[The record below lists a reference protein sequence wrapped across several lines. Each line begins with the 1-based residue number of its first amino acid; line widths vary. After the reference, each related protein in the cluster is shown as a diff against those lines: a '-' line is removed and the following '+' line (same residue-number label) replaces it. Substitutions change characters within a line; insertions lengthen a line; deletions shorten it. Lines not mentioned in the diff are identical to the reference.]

1 MSVIDICNKPISIL
15 KNSTISDII
24 KKLLENNL
32 SRLIV
37 VEDRKP
43 IGIITEKDV
52 GLFLFSETT
61 KQGLDDIMISKIMKP
76 IIFIEE
82 NSTPE
87 NSAKMMLEKGVSSL
101 AIGTKENIRGIFTK
115 TDLIKYYLENYSGNN
130 KVVDFMTHEFIF
142 THTATPLFKVVRKML
157 ENKISRIIVKDQ
169 NEKSVGIISFR
180 DLFRISIELGSE
192 EDDSGFTISEQI
204 RKGFLSEEGF
214 GGISLARDVMSK
226 GIISIKF
233 NDNLKNAC
241 KLILENNISGLAVL
255 DGNNS
260 LTGIISKTDIIK
272 AITIWTNFKNIFKQ
286 GIGSY
291 IFYFRKGLA
300 KYYSRTLSWSEFW
313 VKTVL
318 IENKK

>member
-1 MSVIDICNKPISIL
+1 MSVIDICKKPISIL
-15 KNSTISDII
+15 KNSTISDVI

-37 VEDRKP
+37 VENRKP
-43 IGIITEKDV
+43 IGIITEKDI
-52 GLFLFSETT
+52 GLFLFSETS

-76 IIFIEE
+76 IIFIDET
-82 NSTPE
+82 STPE

-101 AIGTKENIRGIFTK
+101 AIGTKDNLKGIFTK
-115 TDLIKYYLENYSGNN
+115 TDLVKYYLKNYSGNK
-130 KVVDFMTHEFIF
+130 KVVDFMTHECIF
-142 THTATPLFKVVRKML
+142 THTAAPLFKVVRKML

-169 NEKSVGIISFR
+169 NEKPVGIISFR

-204 RKGFLSEEGF
+204 RKGFLSEDGF

-226 GIISIKF
+226 GIVSIKF

-241 KLILENNISGLAVL
+241 KLISENNISGLAVF

-260 LTGIISKTDIIK
+260 LAGIISKTDIIK
-272 AITIWTNFKNIFKQ
+272 AIT
-286 GIGSY
+286 
-291 IFYFRKGLA
+291 
-300 KYYSRTLSWSEFW
+300 
-313 VKTVL
+313 V
-318 IENKK
+318 

>member
-1 MSVIDICNKPISIL
+1 MSVINICKKPIYIL
-15 KNSTISDII
+15 KNSTISDMI
-24 KKLLENNL
+24 KKLLENNI
-32 SRLIV
+32 SRLIII
-37 VEDRKP
+37 ENGKP
-43 IGIITEKDV
+43 VGIVTEKDV

-61 KQGLDDIMISKIMKP
+61 KQGLDDIMINKIMKP

-82 NSTPE
+82 TLTPK
-87 NSAKMMLEKGVSSL
+87 NSAKIMLEKGISSL
-101 AIGTKENIRGIFTK
+101 AVGTKDNIKGIFTK
-115 TDLIKYYLENYSGNN
+115 TDLIKYYLENNSGNN
-130 KVVDFMTHEFIF
+130 KVVDFMTNEYIF
-142 THTATPLFKVVRKML
+142 THTAAPLFKVVRKML

-169 NEKSVGIISFR
+169 NEKPIGIISFR

-233 NDNLKNAC
+233 NEDLKNAC

-260 LTGIISKTDIIK
+260 LAGIISKTDITK
-272 AITIWTNFKNIFKQ
+272 AITI
-286 GIGSY
+286 
-291 IFYFRKGLA
+291 
-300 KYYSRTLSWSEFW
+300 
-313 VKTVL
+313 
-318 IENKK
+318 